1 MASSITKLSVSAGR
15 RPCRSRLVDAS
26 GLPRTTPRIIGSS
39 RGRDLMPLERERPAT
54 AAAPF
59 AVIKRSTLTN
69 SAAAAVLDQPISPH
83 GGNSAPRMLGQ
94 SRRARTSMVLTP
106 SEGSALSLA
115 LSRPIAGSGADAI
128 SQSCLIA
135 LWTWRVGAVGRIA
148 EAERHCATDAAT
160 ASTNRAISAPVA
172 LGFDSRN
179 SVASHRLCS
188 LSNNRGAGSCL
199 VIFGELGADRLATK
213 WLG

>member
-1 MASSITKLSVSAGR
+1 MASSITKSSVSAGR

-26 GLPRTTPRIIGSS
+26 ALPRTTPRIIGSS
-39 RGRDLMPLERERPAT
+39 RGRDLRPLERERPAT

-59 AVIKRSTLTN
+59 AVINRSTLTK
-69 SAAAAVLDQPISPH
+69 SAGAAVLDQPIRPY

-94 SRRARTSMVLTP
+94 SRRARTSMVLTA

-135 LWTWRVGAVGRIA
+135 LWTWRAGAAGRLA
-148 EAERHCATDAAT
+148 EAKRQCATDAAT
-160 ASTNRAISAPVA
+160 ASTNRSISARVA
-172 LGFDSRN
+172 MGFSLR
-179 SVASHRLCS
+179 SSLASHRLCS
-188 LSNNRGAGSCL
+188 SSNNRGAGSFL
-199 VIFGELGADRLATK
+199 VILGELGADRLETK